1 MAANVADAA
10 QRCRSRPGS
19 GNAVLVTTEEG
30 TGLEIELIAER
41 RFAADLGVARRLSV
55 VGQFGRCDSRLIN
68 VTV

>member
-1 MAANVADAA
+1 MAANVAVAA
-10 QRCRSRPGS
+10 RRCRCCPGG

-55 VGQFGRCDSRLIN
+55 DGQFGRCDNRQIN
-68 VTV
+68 IIG